1 MDEKSCDLKIQHRQ
15 REVNVLRFSSDP
27 VQITDPNMKL
37 AQIQPER
44 HGRWPNQ
51 GASIAKMLRSE
62 IAPIYTAVGEDR
74 FSLVLDEAESPPSV
88 QVGDG
93 KRVKHFNHFSE
104 AAQQLPLPCLLR

>member
-1 MDEKSCDLKIQHRQ
+1 MPNKAVLVNVANAPCQTLTLDEKSCDLKVQHRQ

-88 QVGDG
+88 QQAG
-93 KRVKHFNHFSE
+93 
-104 AAQQLPLPCLLR
+104 